1 MHALISRAGRWP
13 AALSLF
19 GLIALGACS
28 DEPIAPKL
36 PTNANAVSGPPTGD
50 FVDITVTNTSGDQ
63 VVGSIRWAAGQ
74 IHSAGGA
81 IHFDPSLDGA
91 TIVLNGP
98 LAPNGPMYVV
108 GPAKGITISG
118 NDQHQVISGES
129 DNGAVSLKNVT
140 ITKGYAAFGPSAI
153 DASSVYLENSTVRN
167 NRGAGSAI
175 RVIYGFDAMNSTISQ
190 NAVSGPALEYSER
203 AYVTITNSTI
213 AFNAPG
219 PGIGLYGWITPN
231 YSLLVVLNNSILA
244 NNAQNCLST
253 SGLRYEGT
261 NISSDWSCGAVGIGI
276 GDPQLMPL
284 ANNGGPTWTHAIPH
298 TSPAYNTGVACFPTV
313 DQRYVPRDAK
323 CDVGAF
329 EFNDF
334 TKVTITLD
342 ASTKVSATTG
352 KALLT
357 GTIKCTHNEAFRLAL
372 ELHQDQKV
380 NGQVVDV
387 HSATDIPVTCG
398 TLPTAWSANMGLA
411 PGEAFKAG
419 AARAIANTFSTPE
432 WVTPA
437 SAAGAVKITISKR

>member
-1 MHALISRAGRWP
+1 MHALISRARRWP
-13 AALSLF
+13 GALSFL
-19 GLIALGACS
+19 GVIALAACA
-28 DEPIAPKL
+28 DEPVAPKL
-36 PTNANAVSGPPTGD
+36 PTKANALSGPPTGD
-50 FVDITVTNTSGDQ
+50 FVEVTVTNTSGDWI
-63 VVGSIRWAAGQ
+63 VGSIRWAAGQ

-98 LAPNGPMYVV
+98 LAPDGPMYVV
-108 GPAKGITISG
+108 GPAKGITLSG
-118 NDQHQVISGES
+118 NNQHLVIAGEA
-129 DNGAVSLKNVT
+129 DNGQVSLKNVT
-140 ITKGYAAFGPSAI
+140 ITNGFASFGPSAI

-167 NRGAGSAI
+167 NGGVGAAI
-175 RVIYGFDAMNSTISQ
+175 RVIYGFDAMNSTVSQ
-190 NAVSGPALEYSER
+190 NTVSGPAIAYSER

-219 PGIGLYGWITPN
+219 PGIGLYGPVDEN
-231 YSLLVVLNNSILA
+231 YQLLVVLNNSILS

-253 SGLRYEGT
+253 SGLRYEGN
-261 NISSDWSCGAVGIGI
+261 NISSDWSCGVVGIGI
-276 GDPQLMPL
+276 GNPQLMPL

-334 TKVTITLD
+334 TKVTITID
-342 ASTKVSATTG
+342 PNTKVNATTG

-357 GTIKCTHNEAFRLAL
+357 GTIKCTRNEAFRLAL

-387 HSATDIPVTCG
+387 HSASDIPVTC
-398 TLPTAWSANMGLA
+398 TPSATAWSASMGLA
-411 PGEAFKAG
+411 AGEAFKGG
-419 AARAIANTFSTPE
+419 AARATANTFNTPE

-437 SAAGAVKITISKR
+437 SAASAVKISISKR

>member
-1 MHALISRAGRWP
+1 MRFYSPRAGRWP
-13 AALSLF
+13 LAFTAAAVV
-19 GLIALGACS
+19 ALGACA
-28 DEPIAPKL
+28 DDPVQPKMQ
-36 PTNANAVSGPPTGD
+36 PPSKPNASVPPTGE
-50 FVDITVTNTSGDQ
+50 FVEVTVTNTSGGFD
-63 VVGSIRWAAGQ
+63 VGSIRWAANQ

-98 LAPNGPMYVV
+98 LAPDGPMYVV
-108 GPAKGITISG
+108 GPAKGITLSG
-118 NDQHQVISGES
+118 NNQHQVISGEP
-129 DNGAVSLKNVT
+129 DNGTVSLKNVT
-140 ITKGYAAFGPSAI
+140 ITKGFAAFGPSAI

-167 NRGAGSAI
+167 NSGAGSAI
-175 RVIYGFDAMNSTISQ
+175 RVIYGFDATNSTISQ
-190 NAVSGPALEYSER
+190 NTQSGPAIEYSER
-203 AYVTITNSTI
+203 AYVTFNNATV

-231 YSLLVVLNNSILA
+231 YSLLVVLNNTILA

-253 SGLRYEGT
+253 SGLRYEGN
-261 NISSDWSCGAVGIGI
+261 NISSDWSCGVVGIGI

-298 TSPAYNTGVACFPTV
+298 TSGAYNTGVGCYPTT

-334 TKVTITLD
+334 TKVTLTID
-342 ASTKVSATTG
+342 ANTKVDATG

-357 GTIKCTHNEAFRLAL
+357 GTIKCTRNDTFRLAL

-380 NGQVVDV
+380 GKNVVDV
-387 HSATDIPVTCG
+387 HSASDIPVNCT
-398 TLPTAWSANMGLA
+398 TTALPWSATMVLTDGQTFQVGA
-411 PGEAFKAG
+411 GKAT
-419 AARAIANTFSTPE
+419 AYTFQTPD
-432 WVTPA
+432 WVAPA
-437 SAAGAVKITISKR
+437 SVASAVRIRK

>member
-1 MHALISRAGRWP
+1 MHAYTARAGRWP
-13 AALSLF
+13 LAFTLAAVA
-19 GLIALGACS
+19 ALGACT
-28 DEPIAPKL
+28 DEPVAPRMQPPSK
-36 PTNANAVSGPPTGD
+36 PNASVPPTGE
-50 FVDITVTNTSGDQ
+50 FVDVTVTSASGGLDS
-63 VVGSIRWAAGQ
+63 GSIRWAADQ

-81 IHFDPSLDGA
+81 IHFAPSLDGA

-98 LAPNGPMYVV
+98 LSPDGPMYVV
-108 GPAKGITISG
+108 GPAKGITFSG
-118 NDQHQVISGES
+118 NDQHQVISGKP
-129 DNGAVSLKNVT
+129 DNGTVSLKNVT

-167 NRGAGSAI
+167 NSGAGSAI
-175 RVIYGFDAMNSTISQ
+175 RVIYGFDATNSTISQ
-190 NAVSGPALEYSER
+190 NTVGEPAIEYSER
-203 AYVTITNSTI
+203 AYVTFNNATV

-219 PGIGLYGWITPN
+219 PGIGLYGPVDSN
-231 YSLLVVLNNSILA
+231 YQLLVVLNNSILS

-284 ANNGGPTWTHAIPH
+284 ANNGGPSWTHAIPL
-298 TSPAYNTGVACFPTV
+298 TSPARNNGVGCHPTV

-334 TKVTITLD
+334 TKVTLTIDANTKLD
-342 ASTKVSATTG
+342 ATG

-357 GTIKCTHNEAFRLAL
+357 GTLRCTRNDTFRLAL

-380 NGQVVDV
+380 GKNIVDV
-387 HSATDIPVTCG
+387 HSASDIPVNCT
-398 TLPTAWSANMGLA
+398 TTAQPWNATMVLSDGQT
-411 PGEAFKAG
+411 FQVG
-419 AARAIANTFSTPE
+419 AANATALTFQTPE

-437 SAAGAVKITISKR
+437 SVASAVRIRK

>member
-1 MHALISRAGRWP
+1 MHSYAPRAGRWP
-13 AALSLF
+13 LVFTAAT
-19 GLIALGACS
+19 IVALAACA
-28 DEPIAPKL
+28 DDPVAPRMQAPSK
-36 PTNANAVSGPPTGD
+36 PNASVPPTGE
-50 FVDITVTNTSGDQ
+50 FVEVTVTNTSGDWD
-63 VVGSIRWAAGQ
+63 VGSIRWAADQ

-98 LAPNGPMYVV
+98 ITPEGPMYVV
-108 GPAKGITISG
+108 GPPKGITFSG
-118 NDQHQVISGES
+118 NNQHLVISGEP
-129 DNGAVSLKNVT
+129 DNGTVSLKNVT
-140 ITKGYAAFGPSAI
+140 VTKGYAAFGPSAI

-167 NRGAGSAI
+167 NSGVDAAI
-175 RVIYGFDAMNSTISQ
+175 RVIYGFDATNSTIS
-190 NAVSGPALEYSER
+190 NNTVSGPAIAYSER
-203 AYVTITNSTI
+203 AYVTFNNATV

-231 YSLLVVLNNSILA
+231 YSLLVVLNNTILA

-284 ANNGGPTWTHAIPH
+284 ANNGGPSWTHAIPL
-298 TSPAYNTGVACFPTV
+298 TSPARNNGVGCWPTV

-334 TKVTITLD
+334 TKVTLTIDANTKLD
-342 ASTKVSATTG
+342 ATG

-357 GTIKCTHNEAFRLAL
+357 GTLKCTRNDTFRLAL

-380 NGQVVDV
+380 GKNVVDV
-387 HSATDIPVTCG
+387 HSASDIPVNCT
-398 TLPTAWSANMGLA
+398 TTAQPWSATMVLSDGQTFQVA
-411 PGEAFKAG
+411 AAKAT
-419 AARAIANTFSTPE
+419 AYTFQTPD

-437 SAAGAVKITISKR
+437 SVAAAVRIRR